1 MIRRMG
7 LWWRSLVHR
16 QRFETEL
23 EEELA
28 FHLQARTQRLLEQG
42 LDASAARRQARL
54 ELGMVET
61 HRQAVRQARG
71 LSLWDGCTQALR
83 LAWRSLRHT
92 PGFTLTAV
100 AVLSLPL
107 ALGVLLYTMFATYA
121 LSAPPIERPQSWLYL
136 EAEQVDHQPQS
147 DFSVVDAHRLLADP
161 PPQVEGLFT
170 HAPVWE
176 AVTVAGTGHRGL
188 GAAVS
193 DNFFALHGVPPLSGR
208 LWFGAD
214 DPRDE
219 DTLILTERGWHK
231 LFDRAPQ
238 AVGRSVQIGE
248 RSYTVIGVLG
258 RGFVG
263 IMEVGTLYY
272 VRDQD
277 RPRVVAANTYAAMV
291 EVGGFLRDGASLA
304 ALNGALHGRAS
315 TLATDLP
322 PAERLATVRAVQRHG
337 ILREAD
343 RQEAL
348 LAGSPIAVVALLIL
362 VVASAN
368 LANLVLSR
376 FAARRHDLALRA
388 ALGAGRLQLFAHL
401 LTECLLLGLLGG
413 IVALLVVL
421 GCMQLIHDA
430 VFGLLS
436 EMGMDLLPLRFGV
449 DAAWFALALAVFA
462 ALCFGGLPAWWVSG
476 HSMGARSG
484 SGATIVVARVQRRGL
499 RGVLMTVQ
507 LGLSVFLVVLAG
519 LVATNAR
526 QAAKADLGFDP
537 QPLVALRAAAD
548 VGALARVLRQQP
560 GVLAVAATSGIP
572 FLKQMPVVN
581 VRVAERSERLRVRYI
596 DAHWWD
602 TLALRAPTGRA
613 FRSADETAAT
623 TALLS
628 RRAAELLW
636 PGESALERSLQLLPP
651 AGEDG
656 QPSVTERQ
664 VQVIGIMDDL
674 STGWLIGEAERA
686 VVYLPAPVGSAE
698 APVLLLRLA
707 DTRPARVAQLHQACR
722 DLDVEQNCQPIR
734 LTDALRVQRAP
745 FAVAATLAT
754 TLAWLA
760 LAISCVGLYGLV
772 SFAVE
777 QQRRELGVRFAL
789 GARHREVLLPVMRG
803 ALKPL
808 GWGLLL
814 GMAASWAGSRLLAQ
828 FSEYLRHSSLE
839 AFLFDPLILV
849 LIALLAAW
857 LPARRATRVAPTECL
872 RNL

>member
-1 MIRRMG
+1 MIRRIG
-7 LWWRSLVHR
+7 LWWRTLLHR

-42 LDASAARRQARL
+42 LDESAARRQARL

-61 HRQAVRQARG
+61 HRDAVRQARG
-71 LSLWDGCTQALR
+71 LSFWDGCTQAMR

-136 EAEQVDHQPQS
+136 EAEQVDHLPQS
-147 DFSVVDAHRLLADP
+147 DFSVVDGRRLLADP

-176 AVTVAGTGHRGL
+176 AVTVAGNGHRGL

-214 DPRDE
+214 DARDV

-231 LFDRAPQ
+231 FFNQEPQ
-238 AVGRSVQIGE
+238 VAGRVVQIGE

-277 RPRVVAANTYAAMV
+277 RPRVAAANTYAAMV

-343 RQEAL
+343 RREAL

-388 ALGAGRLQLFAHL
+388 ALGAGRLKLFAHL

-413 IVALLVVL
+413 IVALLIVL

-436 EMGMDLLPLRFGV
+436 EMGMDLLPLRFGM
-449 DAAWFALALAVFA
+449 DAAWFALALSVFA

-476 HSMGARSG
+476 HSMGARS
-484 SGATIVVARVQRRGL
+484 SGASIVVARVQRRGL
-499 RGVLMTVQ
+499 RSGLMAVQ

-519 LVATNAR
+519 LVVTNAR
-526 QAAKADLGFDP
+526 QASRGDLGFDP
-537 QPLVALRAAAD
+537 QPLVALRATAD
-548 VGALARVLRQQP
+548 GGALARVLRQQP
-560 GVLAVAATSGIP
+560 GVIAVGATSGIP
-572 FLKQMPVVN
+572 FMKQMSVIN

-613 FRSADETAAT
+613 FRSADETAPT

-636 PGESALERSLQLLPP
+636 PGQSALQRSLRLLPT
-651 AGEDG
+651 AAEDG
-656 QPSVTERQ
+656 QPAGVERQ
-664 VQVIGIMDDL
+664 VEVIGIMDDL

-698 APVLLLRLA
+698 APVLLLRIA
-707 DTRPARVAQLHQACR
+707 DASPARIAELHQACR
-722 DLDVEQNCQPIR
+722 DLDPQQNCQPIR

-745 FAVAATLAT
+745 FAVAATLAS

-772 SFAVE
+772 SFAVV

-789 GARHREVLLPVMRG
+789 GARRRDVLLPVMRG

-808 GWGLLL
+808 AWGLLF

-828 FSEYLRHSSLE
+828 FSEYLRHASLE
-839 AFLFDPLILV
+839 AFLLDPLILV
-849 LIALLAAW
+849 LIALLASW

-872 RNL
+872 RAL

>member
-1 MIRRMG
+1 MRRIA
-7 LWWRSLVHR
+7 LWWRALTRR
-16 QRFETEL
+16 QQFEAEL

-28 FHLQARTQRLLEQG
+28 FHLAARTQRLCEQG
-42 LDASAARRQARL
+42 LDAAAARRQARL
-54 ELGMVET
+54 ELGMLET
-61 HRQAVRQARG
+61 HREAVRQARG
-71 LSLWDGCTQALR
+71 LSFWDQCTQALR

-92 PGFTLTAV
+92 PGFTFTAV

-121 LSAPPIERPQSWLYL
+121 LSTPPMERPQRWLYL
-136 EAEQVDHQPQS
+136 EAERVDHQLQS
-147 DFSVVDAHRLLADP
+147 DFSTVDARRLQTDP

-176 AVTVAGTGHRGL
+176 AISTAGTGHRGL

-193 DNFFALHGVPPLSGR
+193 DNFLALYGVPPQSGR

-214 DPRDE
+214 DPRDA

-238 AVGRSVQIGE
+238 VAGRTVQIGE

-258 RGFVG
+258 RGFSG

-277 RPRVVAANTYAAMV
+277 RPRLAAANTYAGHV
-291 EVGGFLRDGASLA
+291 EVGGFLREGANLA
-304 ALNGALHGRAS
+304 ALNGALHGRAANLS
-315 TLATDLP
+315 TDLP
-322 PAERLATVRAVQRHG
+322 PEERLATVRAVQRHG

-348 LAGSPIAVVALLIL
+348 LAGTPVAVIGLLIL
-362 VVASAN
+362 VVAAAN

-388 ALGAGRLQLFAHL
+388 ALGAGRLPLFAHL
-401 LTECLLLGLLGG
+401 LTECLLLGLLSGS
-413 IVALLVVL
+413 VALLLVL
-421 GCMQLIHDA
+421 GGMQLIHDA

-436 EMGMDLLPLRFGV
+436 DMGMDLLPLRFGL
-449 DAAWFALALAVFA
+449 DAAAFAWGLSMLA
-462 ALCFGGLPAWWVSG
+462 ALCFGALPAWWVSG
-476 HSMGARSG
+476 QSMGARSG
-484 SGATIVVARVQRRGL
+484 SGATIVVARVERRGL
-499 RGVLMTVQ
+499 RGALMTVQ
-507 LGLSVFLVVLAG
+507 LGLSVFLAVMAG
-519 LVATNAR
+519 LVASNAR
-526 QAAKADLGFDP
+526 QAAQADLGFDP
-537 QPLVALRAAAD
+537 HPLVALRAPAD
-548 VGALARVLRQQP
+548 GGALAQVLRQQP

-581 VRVAERSERLRVRYI
+581 VEVGGRSERLRVRYI
-596 DAHWWD
+596 DAAWWD
-602 TLALRAPTGRA
+602 TLALRAPTGRP
-613 FRSADETAAT
+613 FRSADEAAPS

-628 RRAAELLW
+628 RRAAALLW
-636 PGESALERSLQLLPP
+636 PGQSALERSLRLVPP
-651 AGEDG
+651 AADDD
-656 QPSVTERQ
+656 QPAGAERE
-664 VQVIGIMDDL
+664 VQIIGVMDDL

-686 VVYLPAPVGSAE
+686 VVYLPAPVGSDQ
-698 APVLLLRLA
+698 APVLLLRMA
-707 DTRPARVAQLHQACR
+707 DLNPARLAALHEACR
-722 DLDVEQNCQPIR
+722 DLDQGQNCQPFR

-745 FAVAATLAT
+745 FAIAATLAT
-754 TLAWLA
+754 SLAWLA

-789 GARHREVLLPVMRG
+789 GARRREVLLPVMRG

-808 GWGLLL
+808 AWGLLF

-839 AFLFDPLILV
+839 AFLLDPLLLV

-857 LPARRATRVAPTECL
+857 LPARRAMRVAPTECL
-872 RNL
+872 RSL